1 VTGGSSKGSCL
12 SGAERGAL
20 QLRGSRFA
28 WGTRTYVMG
37 IVNVTPDSF
46 SGDGAVVANDA
57 LERAVAQ
64 YESGSDILDL
74 GGEST
79 RPGHDAVDES
89 VERGRVIPAIERTRA
104 RLPDVPISVDTYKPN
119 VARAAHEAGADIV
132 NSIWG
137 LPDALLDVAAELEM
151 PVVAMHNQTGTA
163 YEGVVMDAVLRFLDE
178 CAQRAM
184 RRGIARERIVLDPG
198 IGFGKTP
205 DQNLEVLRRLDRIVA
220 LGFPTMLGAS
230 RKSTIGKLT
239 GRKPDER
246 VHGTV
251 TTTALAIAA
260 GIDIVRVHD
269 VAAARDGISVADAIV
284 RDWRPDGWIE

>member
-1 VTGGSSKGSCL
+1 
-12 SGAERGAL
+12 
-20 QLRGSRFA
+20 
-28 WGTRTYVMG
+28 MG

-46 SGDGAVVANDA
+46 SGDGAVVASDA
-57 LERAVAQ
+57 LERAIAQ
-64 YESGSDILDL
+64 YEDGADLLDL

-79 RPGHDAVDES
+79 RPGHEAVDES
-89 VERGRVIPAIERTRA
+89 LELARVIPAIERTRA

-119 VARAAHEAGADIV
+119 VARAAHAAGADVV

-137 LPDALLDVAAELEM
+137 LSDPLLDVVAELEM
-151 PVVAMHNQTGTA
+151 PVVAMHNQAGTA
-163 YEGVVMDAVLRFLDE
+163 YAEPVMDAVLTFLE
-178 CAQRAM
+178 ACARRAM
-184 RRGIARERIVLDPG
+184 GRGIARERIVLDPG
-198 IGFGKTP
+198 IGFGKTAG
-205 DQNLEVLRRLDRIVA
+205 QNLEVLRSLDRLVA

-239 GRKPDER
+239 GRSPGER

-269 VAAARDGISVADAIV
+269 VAAARDGVSVADAIV

>member
-1 VTGGSSKGSCL
+1 
-12 SGAERGAL
+12 
-20 QLRGSRFA
+20 
-28 WGTRTYVMG
+28 MG

-46 SGDGAVVANDA
+46 SGDGAVAASDA
-57 LERAVAQ
+57 VERAVAQ
-64 YESGSDILDL
+64 QAAGADLLDF

-79 RPGHDAVDES
+79 RPGHEAIEES
-89 VERGRVIPAIERTRA
+89 VELARVVPAIERTRLRLA
-104 RLPDVPISVDTYKPN
+104 RVPISIDTYKPN
-119 VARAAHEAGADIV
+119 VARAAHAAGADIV

-137 LPDALLDVAAELEM
+137 LSDALLEAAAELGM
-151 PVVAMHNQTGTA
+151 PVVAMHNQDGITYAG
-163 YEGVVMDAVLRFLDE
+163 
-178 CAQRAM
+178 RAM
-184 RRGIARERIVLDPG
+184 DSVLAFLEDCADRALRRGIARERIVLDPG

-205 DQNLEVLRRLDRIVA
+205 DQNIEVLRSLDRLVA

-269 VAAARDGISVADAIV
+269 VAAARDGVAVADAIV
-284 RDWRPDGWIE
+284 RDWRPEGWTV